1 MYLFFVLNSF
11 DFSSPQLDFTNLKV
25 LAELSNRFFG
35 CCIFL
40 FLLIFNQVCLSGIFY
55 LCTIDFFII
64 YVIFISVNDFLLLLW
79 FGRVRN
85 CMRRFH
91 GQAKLSQSSSKSI
104 ELLHAIFRISYSD
117 VIFKKLIDRQTFGL
131 LHHFPP
137 SYSDDIFNSSFI
149 ICI

>member
-64 YVIFISVNDFLLLLW
+64 YVIFISVNVLFVFVGFYVKFFLLKGEICYEERC
-79 FGRVRN
+79 FN
-85 CMRRFH
+85 FTF
-91 GQAKLSQSSSKSI
+91 LSLYM
-104 ELLHAIFRISYSD
+104 ELAYNTVQILTPHLNLTIKRISSLSLD
-117 VIFKKLIDRQTFGL
+117 DKNNIHIF
-131 LHHFPP
+131 
-137 SYSDDIFNSSFI
+137 
-149 ICI
+149 